1 MLHVTHQATTPASRI
16 NAIVIGVLSTS
27 LLVLVGIMSY
37 APYASF

>member
-1 MLHVTHQATTPASRI
+1 MLQVHRQTTTPTSRI
-16 NAIVIGVLSTS
+16 NAFIIGALSTS